1 MLNSLEQSHGDDENG
16 DGDDDNDDHD
26 GDDDG
31 GDGDD
36 DEMSLIQVS
45 RCVSF
50 VND

>member
-36 DEMSLIQVS
+36 DEMSLVQVN

>member
-16 DGDDDNDDHD
+16 DGDDD
-26 GDDDG
+26 G

-36 DEMSLIQVS
+36 DEMSLVQVS

>member
-16 DGDDDNDDHD
+16 DGDDD
-26 GDDDG
+26 G

-36 DEMSLIQVS
+36 DEMYLVQVS

>member
-31 GDGDD
+31 GDSDD

>member
-16 DGDDDNDDHD
+16 DGDDD
-26 GDDDG
+26 GA
-31 GDGDD
+31 DGDD
-36 DEMSLIQVS
+36 DEMSLVQVS

>member
-26 GDDDG
+26 GNDDG

-36 DEMSLIQVS
+36 DEMSLVQVS

>member
-16 DGDDDNDDHD
+16 DGDDD
-26 GDDDG
+26 G
-31 GDGDD
+31 GDGDN
-36 DEMSLIQVS
+36 DEMSLVQVS

>member
-36 DEMSLIQVS
+36 DEMSLVQVS